1 MASKPNF
8 LTTKKIILILTMA
21 AVIVVYYFVVYAF
34 CRFLIEQGLIA
45 AFTEGPRN
53 FLADRVV
60 SGRETASSS
69 AVNFLADTSVGIS
82 SEPSGENI
90 VSSSSDVAA
99 VVLTSTA
106 IVPSSSSAVSEDQ
119 SNYQSD
125 VLPNISDPSL
135 FFGSHF
141 DTFANSEY
149 IDIGQTTFYYDEAAT
164 AYYLPPD
171 YLFQEAAAL
180 DSGSQES
187 LNNVHLN
194 MFQGFYEDERCLG
207 DSCLTQKGEELFF
220 NGEKLSLP
228 PELSGLNLAALSI
241 GSLTKRWLVGFT
253 VKRAD
258 NYEGIAYYFDGQSFS
273 RIFTPELVI
282 SPYFG
287 VFGFGGGENNFL
299 LIYGAYQGIA
309 YHFQGNEVFDI
320 SRFFDIRVMNG
331 GFKPEVI
338 FTAFES
344 NVNWYVYSSSTYT
357 PVLIKL
363 WQNRSSEIV
372 GEAVLNDIFQKRDE
386 SAVFKLSSVG
396 NEAITL
402 SAKLRRNNRD
412 SWFSFVD
419 RGFKIGE
426 AGVLVSVPLAHDGYS
441 SVIDIVMI
449 AVSRV
454 SLDATSA
461 GQAKFFVSADSQK
474 WLGLENKTNYDLNLP
489 TNSHFFLKVAV
500 PASNDKFYSPFISEI
515 LFDYYCRK

>member
-1 MASKPNF
+1 MAAKFRF

-34 CRFLIEQGLIA
+34 CRFLIDQGFIS
-45 AFTEGPRN
+45 AFTEGRKN
-53 FLADRVV
+53 FLVDKVV
-60 SGRETASSS
+60 NGKGTSSS
-69 AVNFLADTSVGIS
+69 SSVNFLVDTSADIS
-82 SEPSGENI
+82 RDQPEENI
-90 VSSSSDVAA
+90 ISSSSDVAT
-99 VVLTSTA
+99 VVATSTA
-106 IVPSSSSAVSEDQ
+106 APSSSPAVSDEQ
-119 SNYQSD
+119 SDYQSD

-149 IDIGQTTFYYDEAAT
+149 VDAGQTTFYYDTAAT
-164 AYYLPPD
+164 AYYLSPD
-171 YLFQEAAAL
+171 YLFQEAAAI
-180 DSGSQES
+180 DSGSRES

-207 DSCLTQKGEELFF
+207 SNCLTQKGEELFF

-228 PELSGLNLAALSI
+228 QELADLNLAALSI
-241 GSLTKRWLVGFT
+241 SSLTKRWLVGFT
-253 VKRAD
+253 IKRAD
-258 NYEGIAYYFDGQSFS
+258 NYEGIAYYFDGRSFS
-273 RIFTPELVI
+273 RIITPEPII

-309 YHFQGNEVFDI
+309 YHFQGNEVFNI
-320 SRFFDIRVMNG
+320 SQFFDIRVMNG

-344 NVNWYVYSSSTYT
+344 NVNWYVYSSSTYS

-372 GEAVLNDIFQKRDE
+372 GEAILNNIFQKRDE

-396 NEAITL
+396 DEAITL
-402 SAKLRRNNRD
+402 LAKLRRNNRD
-412 SWFSFVD
+412 SWFSFID
-419 RGFKIGE
+419 QGFKGDS
-426 AGVLVSVPLAHDGYS
+426 GVLVSVPLAHDGYS
-441 SVIDIVMI
+441 SLIDIVMI
-449 AVSRV
+449 AASRV
-454 SLDATSA
+454 NIDSTSA
-461 GQAKFFVSADSQK
+461 SKAKFFVSADSQD
-474 WLGLENKTNYDLNLP
+474 WRELMNKTNYDIDLP
-489 TNSHFFLKVAV
+489 TTSHFFLKVAV
-500 PASNDKFYSPFISEI
+500 SGQNDKFYSPFISEI